1 MTDLSP
7 QERKEL
13 KAQAHH
19 LDPLVII
26 GDKGLTP
33 SVIAEIDRALRAH
46 ELIKVRDMAD
56 DRHGRGDTMAQIC
69 RDANA
74 QAVQI
79 IGKQLVIYRKRT
91 LEESQAITQQVAA
104 RKERLAVKR
113 RAAEAAIVREAR
125 AQREASGNTGYGARA
140 DVRRTAAPF
149 GKPSTTPTGRPSLR
163 GTGARPIGRPS
174 GPGIRPARTAA
185 RDAALAGES
194 SSYDSRPPRSPSRNA
209 DSFSAPRQGS
219 GFGDA
224 SGSRDSFS
232 ARNSGGAG
240 AGNRGASFR
249 DPSARSTG
257 ARNTGSRD
265 FSSRDSGTRPPVTR
279 DSFSAKRAPRSF
291 EDPTNIPAPRPS
303 TRAPRPTF
311 DSAPPPR
318 NFRDSAPPTR
328 SPARQVTTTTP
339 ARVSKLG
346 LGAGLGSGGRQAVK
360 KGDDYSDSG
369 DPRGV
374 GGTAPRPPRKP
385 R

>member
-13 KAQAHH
+13 KALAHH

-140 DVRRTAAPF
+140 DVRRTGATF

-194 SSYDSRPPRSPSRNA
+194 SSYEARPPRSPSRNA
-209 DSFSAPRQGS
+209 DSFNTPRQSS
-219 GFGDA
+219 GFGDT

-240 AGNRGASFR
+240 AGSTRASFR

-257 ARNTGSRD
+257 SRD
-265 FSSRDSGTRPPVTR
+265 FGRSDNATRPAVTR
-279 DSFSAKRAPRSF
+279 DSFSAKRAPRNF

-311 DSAPPPR
+311 DSAPPR
-318 NFRDSAPPTR
+318 NFRESAPPTR